1 MGIIKH
7 KDIFSSKWI
16 TAEITDAS
24 NRIYYVPIKRTIGDY
39 FLADIE
45 NHVYCFKIE
54 GARIKVYQHTLVKS
68 FRILQY
74 DLSHYM
80 PVSASDNKMLEEVL
94 KQNGL
99 PKMDMMLFNILKML
113 GKREKETKEFT
124 PHNLQKLVNEVSK
137 HEKDYKERVESIK
150 NYLSHLNVTEII
162 TPVRKITEF
171 IEGDLLATDS
181 KFMGSIVTQHA
192 RTDIEHKKVTN
203 TPEAGKTAWLKMILI
218 IAMVVIIALVI
229 YLAYDSGIFNNLIPS
244 FPSFNV
250 PSLTPPNQQQSLM
263 DRYPTPEAAKAAI
276 DRGELDYDSLSND
289 EKAMIDTVEL
299 PKVENG

>member
-54 GARIKVYQHTLVKS
+54 GSRIKVYQHTLVKS
-68 FRILQY
+68 FRVLQY

-80 PVSASDNKMLEEVL
+80 PVSASDNKLLEIIL
-94 KQNGL
+94 RKNAL
-99 PKMDMMLFNILKML
+99 PKMNMMLFNILKLL
-113 GKREKETKEFT
+113 GKREKEEFT
-124 PHNLQKLVNEVSK
+124 PHVLKDLVNEVSQ

-150 NYLSHLNVTEII
+150 NYLEHLNITEII

-192 RTDIEHKKVTN
+192 RTDLEHKKVTN
-203 TPEAGKTAWLKMILI
+203 TPEVGKTAWIKFILI
-218 IAMVVIIALVI
+218 IAMVAIIALVI
-229 YLAYDSGIFNNLIPS
+229 YLVYDSGVLNNILPS
-244 FPSFNV
+244 FPTFNV
-250 PSLTPPNQQQSLM
+250 PSFSPPAQQSLM
-263 DRYPTPEAAKAAI
+263 DRYPTPEAAKAAM
-276 DRGELDYDSLSND
+276 DRGDFSYDSLSSD
-289 EKAMIDTVEL
+289 EKAMIDTVETPTVE
-299 PKVENG
+299 PKG

>member
-68 FRILQY
+68 FRVLQY
-74 DLSHYM
+74 DLNHYM
-80 PVSASDNKMLEEVL
+80 PVSAKDNKMLEEVL
-94 KQNGL
+94 KKNAL
-99 PKMDMMLFNILKML
+99 PKMNMMLFNILKLL
-113 GKREKETKEFT
+113 GKREKASFT
-124 PHNLQKLVNEVSK
+124 THDLQKLVNEVGK

-150 NYLSHLNVTEII
+150 NYLQHLNVTEIV
-162 TPVRKITEF
+162 TPVRQITEF

-203 TPEAGKTAWLKMILI
+203 TPEAGKTAWIKFMLIAAMIGI
-218 IAMVVIIALVI
+218 IILVA

-250 PSLTPPNQQQSLM
+250 PSLTPPSQQQSLM
-263 DRYPTPEAAKAAI
+263 DKYPNPEAAKAAI
-276 DRGELDYDSLSND
+276 DRGELDYNSLTND
-289 EKAMIDTVEL
+289 EKAMIDTVKS
-299 PKVENG
+299 PTVG